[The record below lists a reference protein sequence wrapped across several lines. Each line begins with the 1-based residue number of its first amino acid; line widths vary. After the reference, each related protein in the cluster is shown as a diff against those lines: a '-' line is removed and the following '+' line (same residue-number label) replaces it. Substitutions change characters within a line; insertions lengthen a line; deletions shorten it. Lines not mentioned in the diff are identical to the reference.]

1 MKRLAVVS
9 VLVSGLL
16 LGAGNAS
23 AMRCGSQLVLIG
35 DRHHD
40 VLSKCGEPDE
50 REERPEKRYFR
61 VFREGGFFEVLQEV
75 TVEEWTYNLGPN
87 MFVRILRF
95 ENGRLVEIETG
106 EYGY

>member
-1 MKRLAVVS
+1 MKRFAAVS
-9 VLVSGLL
+9 VLVWGLL
-16 LGAGNAS
+16 FGAGNAS
-23 AMRCGSQLVLIG
+23 AMRCGNQLVLIG
-35 DRHHD
+35 DRHYD
-40 VLSKCGEPDE
+40 VLGKCGEPDA

-61 VFREGGFFEVLQEV
+61 VFREGRFFEVLEEV

-87 MFVRILRF
+87 MFIRILRF

>member
-1 MKRLAVVS
+1 MKRLVAVS

-23 AMRCGSQLVLIG
+23 AMRCGNQLVLIG
-35 DRHHD
+35 DRNHD
-40 VLSKCGEPDE
+40 VLRKCGEPDE

-75 TVEEWTYNLGPN
+75 TVEQWTYNLGPN
-87 MFVRILRF
+87 MFIRILRF